1 MPGTEIVR
9 KQTTWGGAAGIALLG
24 FALVYRFFPDLIH
37 VEPGRRVAV
46 PPTAATTAPPPPIG
60 WRTPEFVPEFV
71 GPPRELAGA
80 APSVLPAAPVEPEK
94 PATANVAAWLKD
106 ADKALAAEN
115 YVEPEKTSALAL
127 YTQVLDED
135 KNNRRAMAGVAKI
148 REALLA
154 AAMGALDQGDAPE
167 SQARLADLER
177 VPHERDEFAPL
188 RDRLKV
194 LNQTAPLLANAADLL
209 RQGKVMEPAG
219 SSALD
224 VYRRVRELDPENAL
238 ARQGLEQIQRGVL
251 DRALAAVAKDDFA
264 EADAILAQAAT
275 IAPGSQQLLDTRTR
289 TEGVR
294 RQRAETVLA
303 QAQSALDS
311 GNADLAEQLV
321 RQAQRISPDLP
332 ALDEFQEKLR
342 NARLYASFR
351 PGEVIT
357 DPFLDRSGNAPAL
370 LVIPTGKFEMGSP
383 DDEEGHRST
392 EGPQREVI
400 ISIGY
405 ALGRTEVT
413 VGEFR
418 EFVRATGYRTTAERE
433 GTSSTYD
440 EVSGRVSDQ
449 PGVTWQDDYAGKR
462 AGDNLP
468 VVHVSWEDANAYVEW
483 LGARTGKRYRLPSEA
498 EFEYALRAGSSTR
511 FWWGDGDPPRVVTNV
526 TGAGDRSPQH
536 RTWRKGF
543 ARYNDGHWGP
553 APVRSY
559 PANPVGAFDI
569 DGNVSEWVDDCW
581 HENYIRAP
589 RDSRAWV
596 NPGCERHVVRGG
608 SWGSDPDQVRSA
620 FRLSALTVTRSA
632 RVGFRV
638 ARDL

>member
-37 VEPGRRVAV
+37 VEPGRRVAA
-46 PPTAATTAPPPPIG
+46 PPTAATSAPPPPIG
-60 WRTPEFVPEFV
+60 WRAPEFIPEFV

-80 APSVLPAAPVEPEK
+80 SPILPAAPVEPDK
-94 PATANVAAWLKD
+94 PATANVAARLVQ
-106 ADKALAAEN
+106 ADKALAGED

-127 YTQVLDED
+127 YTQVLEED
-135 KNNRRAMAGVAKI
+135 KDNRRAKAGVAKV
-148 REALLA
+148 REALFAVTLA
-154 AAMGALDQGDAPE
+154 ALDQGDAKE
-167 SQARLADLER
+167 AETRLADLER

-188 RDRLKV
+188 RERLKV
-194 LNQTAPLLANAADLL
+194 LHQTGPLLANAADLL
-209 RQGKVMEPAG
+209 RQGKTLEPAG

-224 VYRRVRELDPENAL
+224 VYRRVREIDPDNAL

-251 DRALAAVAKDDFA
+251 EGALAAVAKGDFA
-264 EADAILAQAAT
+264 EADNVLVQAAA
-275 IAPGSQQLLDTRTR
+275 IAPAAQQLLDTRTR
-289 TEGVR
+289 VEGMR

-311 GNADLAEQLV
+311 GNADLAEQLA
-321 RQAQRISPDLP
+321 RQAQGISADLP
-332 ALDEFQEKLR
+332 ALDQFQEKLR
-342 NARLYASFR
+342 NSRLYASFR
-351 PGEVIT
+351 PGEVIV

-392 EGPQREVI
+392 EGPQREVVI
-400 ISIGY
+400 AIGY

-413 VGEFR
+413 VAEFR
-418 EFVRATGYRTTAERE
+418 EFARATGYQTTAERD

-440 EVSGRVSDQ
+440 EVSGRVTDQ
-449 PGVTWQDDYAGKR
+449 PGVSWQDDYAGKR
-462 AGDNLP
+462 AGDALP

-498 EFEYALRAGSSTR
+498 EYEYALRAGSSTR
-511 FWWGDGDPPRVVTNV
+511 FWWGAGDPPRVLANV

-559 PANPVGAFDI
+559 AANPLGLFDL